1 MKFEKFLKSCGTHG
15 FVVNRDNGDKWLVCG
30 DVGMKVPTGVN
41 CLLGAGGASEKA
53 RKILEVIVKADTDDR
68 VQLTAAYLPADGK
81 ASDIVRIFGDAYND
95 DEIGIRNADFGLL
108 EKSDVL
114 LAYLEIEDDDIEDDL
129 DNDFD
134 EVTRFLLVLDPA
146 EEVIGFITGVKKK

>member
-15 FVVNRDNGDKWLVCG
+15 QIVKRENGDKWLVCG
-30 DVGMKVPTGVN
+30 GVGMKVPAGVVN
-41 CLLGAGGASEKA
+41 LLGAGEVSEKTREIIEA
-53 RKILEVIVKADTDDR
+53 IVTADTDDKI
-68 VQLTAAYLPADGK
+68 QLNAAYLPADGK
-81 ASDIVRIFGDAYND
+81 ASDIVRIFGDAYNA

-129 DNDFD
+129 DGDFGD
-134 EVTRFLLVLDPA
+134 VTRFLLVLDPA
-146 EEVIGFITGVKKK
+146 EEVIGFITGVRKN